1 MADMK
6 PCMASVHVD
15 FLLHAM
21 HDPQYI
27 ERNLVWV
34 IRNVAAPYLRG
45 DKFQCRTVVQNRA
58 LHWCCCDTDIIN
70 SNMNKLILFL
80 DSNEAVTQKQKHHQQ
95 HVTLFHSLK
104 IDRLFES

>member
-6 PCMASVHVD
+6 PCMASVHFE

-45 DKFQCRTVVQNRA
+45 
-58 LHWCCCDTDIIN
+58 DIIN

-95 HVTLFHSLK
+95 HVTLFHSLN
-104 IDRLFES
+104 IDRVFEY